1 MGFHEEVADL
11 VSEYYRW
18 LADRTILREHGETVE
33 INTPFL
39 DRHHDGIQL
48 FAKMDGGSIR
58 LSDDG
63 CTLCDLE
70 QTGLDL
76 STDRRRVMLETIL
89 RVNGVSMDGD
99 ELYVIATAENFPERK
114 RDLLDAIIR
123 VSDMR
128 MMVTD
133 EKWPIADDAVEPR

>member
-1 MGFHEEVADL
+1 MSFHEEVANL

-18 LADRTILREHGETVE
+18 LADHTILREHGETIE

-48 FAKMDGGSIR
+48 FAKMDGDRIR

-76 STDRRRVMLETIL
+76 STDRLRDMLETIL

-99 ELYVIATAENFPERK
+99 ELYVITTAENFPERK
-114 RDLLDAIIR
+114 SDLLNAIMR

-128 MMVTD
+128 MRVT
-133 EKWPIADDAVEPR
+133 E